1 MTFPNL
7 KHQSNSQTKTRF
19 SNSGSIFLKSPK
31 FKPFHLK
38 SIGSGLFIAVMT
50 GAVVS
55 LGGIAVIFYEVLQKQ
70 AETQIRDTLKT
81 EVNAIKSKLTP
92 VQQSLE
98 NLGGMTQFLKNRGEK
113 DPRVYQA
120 MLLDFFLKRPSLVM
134 GISLQQTPYGI
145 LSDRQWHA
153 SYYYYA
159 EQDSSDLIGKRLPP
173 PNDSVFYADLVIE
186 DDSPNQDY
194 YKKTI
199 AIGKDSWLEPYEWYD
214 ITMSTSNH
222 LLFDSQNKMVG
233 FVSMDVNL
241 TALSEQIKQYVI
253 RDTGYF
259 VMVSEQGN
267 LLSYPPD
274 SSKVRQSYQTV
285 PTLKDIWSQLQQNKS
300 GLLRSGGHYWAY
312 ERIPSTNWL
321 MLAVVP
327 RSVVLI
333 PVLAI
338 TLGGTLGAGTILAV
352 VVSLFVQRLN
362 RRLKPILDECQK
374 LVEADAQRAIRLNG
388 EGQATATE
396 ARVQQLALQNAD
408 ELEVLEYSFRQ
419 MTEQLQTSFEELE
432 LRVEERTAELK
443 EAKEVADAANQAK
456 SEFLAN
462 MSHELRTPLNGILGY
477 GQILRQSNNMSE
489 KEKKGIE
496 IINQCGSHLL
506 TLINDILD
514 LSKIE
519 ARKMELSTGEFH
531 LPSFLQGV
539 VEICRIKAEQKG
551 VEFVY
556 HQDGMLPTG
565 IHSDEKRLRQVLMN
579 LLSNAIKFTDKGKVI
594 FTVKAEQVNVIEEE
608 EITVHRVLF
617 QVKDSGVGISP
628 EDLEKIFL
636 PFEQV
641 GSVKKQSEGTGLG
654 LAISQ
659 KIVALMGGTLQVESQ
674 LGEGSTFWFEVE
686 IAEATAWAEA
696 VKLFPQGTIT
706 GFKGQPRKILVVD
719 DRWENR
725 SVVVNLL
732 EPLGFEMIEAEDGRD
747 GLAKIAQFQPDLVI
761 TDIAMP
767 VMDGYEMLA
776 QMRQNAQ
783 WSNIAVIVSSASVFD
798 SDRQK
803 SLDAGANEFLPK
815 PIQADS
821 LLAALQQLLQLE
833 WIYEESPV
841 ERQEKTLEQ
850 IDLAEIIPLSGE
862 DLALLYDLTRK
873 GLVNNLL
880 DEIERIEKMDDK
892 FIPFTR
898 KLRQFASGFQLR
910 QMKTFI
916 EQYLESN

>member
-1 MTFPNL
+1 M
-7 KHQSNSQTKTRF
+7 KTIV
-19 SNSGSIFLKSPK
+19 N
-31 FKPFHLK
+31 H
-38 SIGSGLFIAVMT
+38 SIGSKLFVYVLSSALVGLSGMSYFFYQVLESRAKDEIQGNLSRQVKSFEVQLARVEQALEDLT
-50 GAVVS
+50 AGLKVAVS
-55 LGGIAVIFYEVLQKQ
+55 LGIEDSDTYSQLAFKFFKHRSPLTMGVGFGQAPFQLAKDRKLFWPYFFVDQKLPDQVGQILPFPYNSFRYVDVFELEDYSQLEYYKLPIAEKKAIWLEPFEWYGLTITNLTAPVLDDNEQLIAVIGLDISVSAL
-70 AETQIRDTLKT
+70 T
-81 EVNAIKSKLTP
+81 E
-92 VQQSLE
+92 QLE
-98 NLGGMTQFLKNRGEK
+98 APENWGNGYF
-113 DPRVYQA
+113 A
-120 MLLDFFLKRPSLVM
+120 
-134 GISLQQTPYGI
+134 I
-145 LSDRQWHA
+145 LSQ
-153 SYYYYA
+153 
-159 EQDSSDLIGKRLPP
+159 
-173 PNDSVFYADLVIE
+173 
-186 DDSPNQDY
+186 
-194 YKKTI
+194 
-199 AIGKDSWLEPYEWYD
+199 
-214 ITMSTSNH
+214 
-222 LLFDSQNKMVG
+222 
-233 FVSMDVNL
+233 
-241 TALSEQIKQYVI
+241 
-253 RDTGYF
+253 
-259 VMVSEQGN
+259 QGN
-267 LLSYPPD
+267 LLAYPPNPQ
-274 SSKVRQSYQTV
+274 KAKKLATY
-285 PTLKDIWSQLQQNKS
+285 KDIPELNAVWQKIGKSDS
-300 GLLRSGGHYWAY
+300 GLFKLNGTYWAY
-312 ERIPSTNWL
+312 QHIKGTNWL
-321 MLAVVP
+321 MLAAVP
-327 RSVVLI
+327 QSVVLI
-333 PVLAI
+333 PVLSIAV
-338 TLGGTLGAGTILAV
+338 GGALGAGTILALV
-352 VVSLFVQRLN
+352 VTLFVRRLNQRL
-362 RRLKPILDECQK
+362 RPILEECQK
-374 LVEADAQRAIRLNG
+374 LAEADRERAQRLNG
-388 EGQATATE
+388 DIQATSNSNQMLE
-396 ARVQQLALQNAD
+396 IKGAD
-408 ELEVLEYSFRQ
+408 ELEVLERSFNR
-419 MTEQLQTSFEELE
+419 MTAQLQASFEELE

-443 EAKEVADAANQAK
+443 EAKEAADAANQAK

-477 GQILRQSNNMSE
+477 GQILRQSNSMSD

-519 ARKMELSTGEFH
+519 ARKMELNTGEFH

-556 HQDGMLPTG
+556 HQDGTLPTG

-686 IAEATAWAEA
+686 LAEATAWAEA

-776 QMRQNAQ
+776 QMRQNSQ

-815 PIQADS
+815 PIQTDS
-821 LLAALQQLLQLE
+821 LLAALQKLLQLE

-841 ERQEKTLEQ
+841 EKQEKTSEQ
-850 IDLAEIIPLSGE
+850 IIDLAEIIPLSGE

-880 DEIERIEKMDDK
+880 DEIERIEKIDDK

>member
-1 MTFPNL
+1 MTFSNL
-7 KHQSNSQTKTRF
+7 EPQSNSETKTQF
-19 SNSGSIFLKSPK
+19 SNLGAIFLKSSK
-31 FKPFHLK
+31 CKPFHLK
-38 SIGSGLFIAVMT
+38 SIGSGLFIAVMS

-55 LGGIAVIFYEVLQKQ
+55 LGGIAIIFYEVLQKQ
-70 AETQIRDTLKT
+70 AETQLRDTLNT
-81 EVNAIKSKLTP
+81 EVHAIKSKLTP
-92 VQQSLE
+92 VQQSLR
-98 NLGGMTQFLKNRGEK
+98 NLGGMAQFLKDIGEK
-113 DPRVYQA
+113 DPRVYEA

-145 LSDRQWHA
+145 LSDRQWYA

-159 EQDSSDLIGKRLPP
+159 EQNTSDLIGRRLSS
-173 PNDSVFYADLVIE
+173 PNDSVLYADLVIE

-194 YKKTI
+194 YKETI
-199 AIGKDSWLEPYEWYD
+199 AIGKDSWLEPYQWYD

-222 LLFDSQNKMVG
+222 ILFDSQDKVVG

-241 TALSEQIKQYVI
+241 TALSEQLEQHVI
-253 RDTGYF
+253 RETGYF

-267 LLSYPPD
+267 LVSYPPD

-285 PTLKDIWSQLQQNKS
+285 PILKEIWPQLQQSQS
-300 GLLRSGGHYWAY
+300 GLLRSGGNYWAY

-352 VVSLFVQRLN
+352 VVYLFVQRLN

-374 LVEADAQRAIRLNG
+374 LVEADAQRALRLNG
-388 EGQATATE
+388 EEATALE
-396 ARVQQLALQNAD
+396 MQVQQLDLHNVD

-419 MTEQLQTSFEELE
+419 MSEQLQASFEELE

-477 GQILRQSNNMSE
+477 GQILRQSNHMSE

-519 ARKMELSTGEFH
+519 ARKMELNTTEFH
-531 LPSFLQGV
+531 FPSFLQGV

-551 VEFVY
+551 IEFIY
-556 HQDGMLPTG
+556 HQDGTLPTG
-565 IHSDEKRLRQVLMN
+565 IDTDEKRLRQVLMN
-579 LLSNAIKFTDKGKVI
+579 LLSNAIKFTDRGKVI
-594 FTVKAEQVNVIEEE
+594 FTVKAEKVNFIEKER
-608 EITVHRVLF
+608 ITVNRVRF
-617 QVKDSGVGISP
+617 QVKDSGIGISP

-641 GSVKKQSEGTGLG
+641 GSFQKQSEGTGLG

-659 KIVALMGGTLQVESQ
+659 KIVALMGGVLQVQSQ

-686 IAEATAWAEA
+686 LSEATAWAEA
-696 VKLFPQGTIT
+696 AKFFPQGTVT

-719 DRWENR
+719 DIWENR
-725 SVVVNLL
+725 SVIVNLL
-732 EPLGFEMIEAEDGRD
+732 EPLGFEMIEAENGQD
-747 GLAKIAQFQPDLVI
+747 GLDKIAQLKPDLVI

-767 VMDGYEMLA
+767 GVDGYEMLA
-776 QMRQNAQ
+776 QIRQNSQ
-783 WSNIAVIVSSASVFD
+783 WQNIVIIVSSASVFD

-803 SLDAGANEFLPK
+803 SLDAGANDFLPK
-815 PIQADS
+815 PIQANS
-821 LLAALQQLLQLE
+821 LLTALQKLLQLE
-833 WIYEESPV
+833 WVYEESLIGS
-841 ERQEKTLEQ
+841 QEKTLEQ
-850 IDLAEIIPLSGE
+850 IDLAQIIPLSVE
-862 DLALLYDLTRK
+862 DMALLYDLTRK

-880 DEIERIEKMDDK
+880 NEIERIEKLDNK

-898 KLRQFASGFQLR
+898 KIRQFASGFQLR
-910 QMKTFI
+910 QMRTFI
-916 EQYLESN
+916 EQYLETN